1 MAPRF
6 TVETLPEEQFEF
18 LLKEIAN
25 GGTDRSI
32 SLSFESEFKVKLSK
46 SSLARWRE
54 AAGNELA
61 DRYRFVRFQA
71 KQLQEDLK
79 AEDADKYKIVID
91 NIEDRLLTATK
102 EIITQ
107 DPLKLLSI
115 QQEEKRRNLKER
127 ELALKERAQAFQE
140 EQALKSEQL
149 QHDRLKIGAD
159 TWQFILSFL
168 LDKNPQAADLL
179 TKHSEEILNGLE
191 THLENQSA

>member
-1 MAPRF
+1 MPPRYA
-6 TVETLPEEQFEF
+6 VEKLPEEQFEF
-18 LLKEIAN
+18 LLKVIAN

-32 SLSFESEFKVKLSK
+32 SLSFETKFKVKLSK

-79 AEDADKYKIVID
+79 LEDADKYNVVIE

-102 EIITQ
+102 EIISQ
-107 DPLKLLSI
+107 DPLKLLGI
-115 QQEEKRRNLKER
+115 QQEEKRRQLQEKTLVLKER
-127 ELALKERAQAFQE
+127 QQAFNE
-140 EQALKSEQL
+140 EQAKKTEQL

-159 TWQFILSFL
+159 TWQFILSFFL
-168 LDKNPQAADLL
+168 GKDPQAADLL
-179 TKHSEEILNGLE
+179 TQHSEEILNGLE
-191 THLENQSA
+191 THLDQTA